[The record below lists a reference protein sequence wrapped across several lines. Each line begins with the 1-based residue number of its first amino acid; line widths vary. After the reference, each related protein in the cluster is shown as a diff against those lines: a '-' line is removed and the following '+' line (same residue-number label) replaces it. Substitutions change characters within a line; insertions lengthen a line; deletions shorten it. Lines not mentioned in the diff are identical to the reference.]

1 MVFCNHQFLFIGIR
15 TKFNDLHPVQ
25 QRSGNRVQ
33 RICRGNKHHI
43 GQIKGNLQIVVPVG
57 VILLRIQN
65 LQQGGTGISAVV
77 RTHFINFV
85 QQQHRIGTSCLGH
98 GRHNSAGHGTHIGFA
113 MAPDVRFIM
122 DAAQRN
128 PSHFPVQ
135 TSGNRIGNAGLADT
149 GRTYQAQ
156 NLGWHFRCHLPNGD
170 GFQDSL
176 LDLFQA
182 KMVVFQN
189 LFCRSN
195 IHPLFGL
202 LVPGK
207 IQHRIQIVA
216 KNGPLGRSEGLLLQ
230 TIHIFQQLLFQ
241 FLTQM
246 QIFNTLDV
254 VFKFRRLVCF
264 PQLILKNLDLLT
276 DIVIPLVLIQC
287 RAGLLLNIRFQ
298 AEHLHLLA
306 EQTESRFQPFHRV
319 QLAQHFGLV
328 RKVNSRIL
336 GNGIRNEA
344 CIFTSHHPKLNCL
357 GRMLRH
363 LQIQSIQ
370 GYGLPAQSMGTDIIG
385 GLCRRNR
392 LYQALQIRLALLQ
405 LCDLSAAYAGNQNA
419 QILPLGLQ
427 HLLDLGHRS
436 DGVQIF
442 QFGVIHQQIFL
453 GNQKQGLVCLHRR
466 FQSTHGFLTAHIK
479 MDRLLRENGQP
490 AKSQN
495 RHFSCVNRFCQGNVP
510 PFAKKGVVALPP
522 FQFIVCQR
530 VFLWGVQH
538 PAQWWGSRPPPLPV

>member
-1 MVFCNHQFLFIGIR
+1 M
-15 TKFNDLHPVQ
+15 
-25 QRSGNRVQ
+25 
-33 RICRGNKHHI
+33 
-43 GQIKGNLQIVVPVG
+43 VPVG

-85 QQQHRIGTSCLGH
+85 QQQHWIGASCLGH
-98 GRHNSAGHGTHIGFA
+98 GRHYPAGHGTHIGFP
-113 MAPDVRFIM
+113 MTPDVRFIM

-156 NLGWHFRCHLPNGD
+156 NLGWHFRCHLPNGNS
-170 GFQDSL
+170 FQNSL
-176 LDLFQA
+176 LDLFQTEVI
-182 KMVVFQN
+182 MFQN
-189 LFCRSN
+189 LFCRSH
-195 IHPLFGL
+195 IHPFFGL

-216 KNGPLGRSEGLLLQ
+216 KNGTLGRSEGLLLQ

-287 RAGLLLNIRFQ
+287 RAGFLLNIRFQ
-298 AEHLHLLA
+298 AEHLHLLT

-328 RKVNSRIL
+328 REVNSRIL
-336 GNGIRNEA
+336 GNGIRNETR
-344 CIFTSHHPKLNCL
+344 IFAGHHPELNCL

-370 GYGLPAQSMGTDIIG
+370 GYGLPAQRMGANIIG

-427 HLLDLGHRS
+427 HLLDLGYRP

-453 GNQKQGLVCLHRR
+453 GNQKQGLVCLHRC
-466 FQSTHGFLTAHIK
+466 FQSAHGFLPAHIK
-479 MDRLLRENGQP
+479 MDRLLWEN
-490 AKSQN
+490 S
-495 RHFSCVNRFCQGNVP
+495 
-510 PFAKKGVVALPP
+510 
-522 FQFIVCQR
+522 
-530 VFLWGVQH
+530 
-538 PAQWWGSRPPPLPV
+538 